1 MIENDMIFIWIYLDC
16 VSL

>member
-1 MIENDMIFIWIYLDC
+1 MIENDIFIWIYLDC